1 MGEHRTAISRRRVL
15 AIAASGAAALVA
27 PISAALPRF
36 GRQDQASNRRAF
48 ALTARNYAFT
58 PNRLE
63 IIKDDL
69 VSLTIEGVDQ
79 VHSFAIDEFRI
90 AKRIAPGTTVT
101 IEFWADRVGSF
112 SYYCNIAADPGCK
125 AMRGTLVVSPR

>member
-1 MGEHRTAISRRRVL
+1 MGEDRTAISRRRVL
-15 AIAASGAAALVA
+15 ALAASGAATLVA
-27 PISAALPRF
+27 PLTAALPRF
-36 GRQDQASNRRAF
+36 GHQDQAPNRRTF

-58 PNRLE
+58 PSRIE

-69 VSLTIEGVDQ
+69 VSLTIEGADQ
-79 VHSFAIDEFRI
+79 VHSFAIDEFRV

-101 IEFWADRVGSF
+101 LEFRADRAGTF

-125 AMRGTLVVSPR
+125 AMHGTLVVSAR